1 MSEPGTESEA
11 ASSAHSKHSKRSNS
25 KRSNSKRAA
34 TVNDLV
40 KKLHGRLGHED
51 SLSLTEHLSAA
62 KVLCSIRNRLSNG
75 ETLDSKTLIVLLCS
89 GIACHR
95 RWSVGDSGI
104 GGDATEGSARDEAKE
119 LKLNDESKELVRGT
133 ATRIFVLLCMS
144 ERQKKQTSDL
154 QGARA
159 AVATAGLTSVWTQ
172 IEPRPKRAK
181 KKKACATEEGTD
193 AAATADAQD
202 AQDAQDAEDGDER
215 REEPSWEVA
224 TRLTPGEVARHAL
237 TLGVNCLDDEVYTAL
252 DGLMSLFY
260 RNASANM
267 AGSML
272 MPSGDQDFVSLAM
285 ATPMNALKGEQRA
298 KKLAALSMAAE
309 SEAGQSIMRDFL
321 LSFLLPASHV
331 GVRRTLLLTRASSTQ
346 AGVDYPELTTRAHE
360 VACVFLRLELLGL
373 GRGCIRTHSPT
384 PNNQD
389 GRLGVDLRQRHQRL
403 GENVLHLCG
412 AGRAHDEGRRRPHS
426 KAGRLPRAVATAI
439 PGNGAASAG
448 GAAHHARAEP
458 PALGAVPSRR
468 ARDAAHLV
476 LVDGLRRF
484 LRRGPAAR
492 RLSSLTTPCASA
504 ITPTAPNQWQEDQ
517 KRKPCRGS

>member
-11 ASSAHSKHSKRSNS
+11 ASSARSKGSKESKHSKR
-25 KRSNSKRAA
+25 SKRAA

-40 KKLHGRLGHED
+40 KKLHGRLGHEE

-62 KVLCSIRNRLSNG
+62 KLLCSIRNRLSCG
-75 ETLDSKTLIVLLCS
+75 ETLESKTLILLLCS
-89 GIACHR
+89 GISCHR
-95 RWSVGDSGI
+95 RWSVGDAGI
-104 GGDATEGSARDEAKE
+104 GGDATEGSAKDEANE
-119 LKLNDESKELVRGT
+119 LKLNDEAKELVRGT

-154 QGARA
+154 AGART
-159 AVATAGLTSVWTQ
+159 AVATAGLTSVWAQ
-172 IEPRPKRAK
+172 IEPRPKRS
-181 KKKACATEEGTD
+181 KKKARGGADSD
-193 AAATADAQD
+193 AAKDAAKDAAEDADAAD
-202 AQDAQDAEDGDER
+202 AAEDGEER

-237 TLGVNCLDDEVYTAL
+237 TLGVNCLDDEVYTVL
-252 DGLMSLFY
+252 EGLMSLFY
-260 RNASANM
+260 RNAGANM

-360 VACVFLRLELLGL
+360 VAMAGAEWIYANGTNVLERMCCIFAGLAVLTTKGGEDPIRKQDAFL
-373 GRGCIRTHSPT
+373 GRLQLPFLETAP
-384 PNNQD
+384 PAPEA
-389 GRLGVDLRQRHQRL
+389 LRITLVPSHQRW
-403 GENVLHLCG
+403 VLYRLDARG
-412 AGRAHDEGRRRPHS
+412 
-426 KAGRLPRAVATAI
+426 LPRILCSLKGFDGFCDVALQLV
-439 PGNGAASAG
+439 AS
-448 GAAHHARAEP
+448 
-458 PALGAVPSRR
+458 
-468 ARDAAHLV
+468 
-476 LVDGLRRF
+476 LR
-484 LRRGPAAR
+484 
-492 RLSSLTTPCASA
+492 
-504 ITPTAPNQWQEDQ
+504 
-517 KRKPCRGS
+517 